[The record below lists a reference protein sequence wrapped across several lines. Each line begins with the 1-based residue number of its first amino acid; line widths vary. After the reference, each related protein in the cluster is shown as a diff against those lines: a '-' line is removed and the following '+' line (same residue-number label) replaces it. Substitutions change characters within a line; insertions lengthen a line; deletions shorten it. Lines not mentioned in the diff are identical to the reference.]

1 MGLHKISDEKLA
13 ELVSQSNTVMEVCRK
28 ITGGD
33 VAKSTHSH
41 WAKRIKAAEISTVHF
56 KRSAPTVRVPRSV
69 TAILSDHTGAIY
81 RTHAKDLRWALQQI
95 GRPYVC
101 EKCGLEPWWQGEPLV
116 LQVDHKNGNNKD
128 DRAEN
133 LRFLCANCH
142 SQTTTFGSKN
152 GRSTSWM
159 DENNALDR
167 KKRLE
172 VLEAVD
178 LTVPGALAAIAPVLG
193 VKSASSVSTWISRHH
208 PDAAGVAD
216 GRRKKQAQRVAEVL
230 AALATS
236 GIDFG
241 GYGWVTKA
249 APIVGVVP
257 QKVSSW
263 LKREAPEF
271 YAENCYKRA
280 APKKS

>member
-1 MGLHKISDEKLA
+1 MGLYKISDEELA
-13 ELVSQSNTVMEVCRK
+13 ELVRQSNTVMEVCRK

-33 VAKSTHSH
+33 VAKSTHSY
-41 WAKRIKAAEISTVHF
+41 WSKRIKDAGIPTAHF
-56 KRSAPTVRVPRSV
+56 KRSAPKVQTPRSV
-69 TAILSDHTGAIY
+69 TSILSDHTGASY

-101 EKCGLEPWWQGEPLV
+101 EKCGQEPWWQGEPLV

-172 VLEAVD
+172 VLETVD
-178 LTVPGALAAIAPVLG
+178 LTAPGALAALAPVLG
-193 VKSASSVSTWISRHH
+193 VKRASAVSTWISRHH

-216 GRRKKQAQRVAEVL
+216 GRREKQAQRVAEVL
-230 AALATS
+230 AALAAS

-241 GYGWVTKA
+241 SYGWVMKA
-249 APIVGVVP
+249 APIVGVAP
-257 QKVSSW
+257 QKVGSW

-271 YAENCYKRA
+271 YAEKCYKRA
-280 APKKS
+280 DAKKQ